1 MEEDSLDEALSA
13 GIKASLEIAS
23 IIPGLSEMVT
33 TCKIVSHMRGV
44 YKLTS
49 CEKHSNMTGVEI
61 VKKVTELTDKLAV
74 ADHLAISRLL
84 ATLSCIIATD
94 RVIDVDINKLETL
107 ESVVD
112 ASTSLA
118 LLIPACV
125 PIAVGIKI
133 ATSVAIAMHKVCSL
147 EEIPQSDANVP
158 LDVPLDVATIVQLV
172 NV

>member
-1 MEEDSLDEALSA
+1 MDEALSA
-13 GIKASLEIAS
+13 GIKASLEVAS

-33 TCKIVSHMRGV
+33 TCKIVSHMRGL

-49 CEKHSNMTGVEI
+49 CEKHSSMTGVEI
-61 VKKVTELTDKLAV
+61 IKKVTELTDKLAV

-84 ATLSCIIATD
+84 ATLSCITATD
-94 RVIDVDINKLETL
+94 KVIDIDIITIDTI

-118 LLIPACV
+118 LLIPAYV

-147 EEIPQSDANVP
+147 EEIPQSDA
-158 LDVPLDVATIVQLV
+158 DVPLDIATKVQIV

>member
-1 MEEDSLDEALSA
+1 MDEALSA
-13 GIKASLEIAS
+13 GIKASLEVAS

-33 TCKIVSHMRGV
+33 TCKIVSHMRGL

-49 CEKHSNMTGVEI
+49 CEKYSSMTGVEI
-61 VKKVTELTDKLAV
+61 INKVTEIADKLAV
-74 ADHLAISRLL
+74 TDDLVLSRLL

-94 RVIDVDINKLETL
+94 KVIDVDINTIETL
-107 ESVVD
+107 ESVVN

-125 PIAVGIKI
+125 PFAVGIKI
-133 ATSVAIAMHKVCSL
+133 ATSVAIATRKVCAL
-147 EEIPQSDANVP
+147 EEITQSDANVP
-158 LDVPLDVATIVQLV
+158 LDVPLDVITKVQIV